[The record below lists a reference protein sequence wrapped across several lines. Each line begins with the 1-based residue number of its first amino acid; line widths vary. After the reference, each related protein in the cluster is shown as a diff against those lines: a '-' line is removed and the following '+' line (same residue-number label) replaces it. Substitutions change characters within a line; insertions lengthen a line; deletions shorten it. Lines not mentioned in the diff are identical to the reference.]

1 METQKTVIVHKLKLL
16 EQEEITRNVNS
27 FESQLMQ
34 TEQETKDI
42 LSSIEN
48 VKKQFEQEEKE
59 LNELKKLTMETD
71 NKGVIFVM

>member
-16 EQEEITRNVNS
+16 EQEEITRNENS